1 MAKELSTHL
10 IIRMCSATVLIII
23 QSEALESFTKT
34 GTITKEKWKTTRLM
48 EKGFFIKIKL
58 FTVAHL
64 RAIIS
69 MGLAGKSIRI
79 IFSKEHMKKVKK

>member
-1 MAKELSTHL
+1 
-10 IIRMCSATVLIII
+10 
-23 QSEALESFTKT
+23 
-34 GTITKEKWKTTRLM
+34 M